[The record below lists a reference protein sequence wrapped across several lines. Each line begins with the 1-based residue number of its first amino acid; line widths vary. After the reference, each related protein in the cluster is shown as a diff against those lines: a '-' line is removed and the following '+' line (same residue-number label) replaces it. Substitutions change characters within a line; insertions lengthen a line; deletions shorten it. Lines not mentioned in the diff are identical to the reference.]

1 MNESD
6 RHAGRA
12 IKVLCITEDPDRP
25 TIAAFLGMYHAG
37 VDLNVICPPRYERR
51 NTLREAGIRLIDIE
65 FRGRHDREAI
75 RLLRRELQNG
85 GYDILHLFGN
95 RGLQN
100 GLAAARGLPIHIVA
114 YRGIVG
120 NVSFFSPIS
129 WMRFLNPRIDRII
142 CVADAVR
149 DYFLRMQPEFLRIP
163 PERLV
168 RIYKGHSLDW
178 YRDPP
183 TDLRQ
188 LGIPEEAF
196 IIGCVANYR
205 PRKGIE
211 VLVEAMGQLPEQ
223 LQAHLLLVGRMNSR
237 RLEAQITASPVRTR
251 IHRVGQRS
259 DAPALTAACNVFV
272 SPSIKREGLSR
283 SLIEA
288 MAYGVPPITTDC
300 GGSPEL
306 VIADES
312 GLIVPVSD
320 AGAIAKAIYWLYQ
333 NPELRQRMGTA
344 ARERIA
350 THFKIEDTI
359 QQTIAVYRELIQEV

>member
-1 MNESD
+1 
-6 RHAGRA
+6 
-12 IKVLCITEDPDRP
+12 
-25 TIAAFLGMYHAG
+25 
-37 VDLNVICPPRYERR
+37 
-51 NTLREAGIRLIDIE
+51 
-65 FRGRHDREAI
+65 
-75 RLLRRELQNG
+75 
-85 GYDILHLFGN
+85 
-95 RGLQN
+95 
-100 GLAAARGLPIHIVA
+100 
-114 YRGIVG
+114 
-120 NVSFFSPIS
+120 
-129 WMRFLNPRIDRII
+129 
-142 CVADAVR
+142 
-149 DYFLRMQPEFLRIP
+149 
-163 PERLV
+163 
-168 RIYKGHSLDW
+168 
-178 YRDPP
+178 
-183 TDLRQ
+183 
-188 LGIPEEAF
+188 
-196 IIGCVANYR
+196 
-205 PRKGIE
+205 
-211 VLVEAMGQLPEQ
+211 MGQLPEQ
-223 LQAHLLLVGRMNSR
+223 LQAHLLLVGRMDSR

-312 GLIVPVSD
+312 GLIVPVGD
-320 AGAIAKAIYWLYQ
+320 AGAIAKAIYRLYQ